1 MFLLFD
7 LTISGHENNTVVNNI
22 SRNLVKRQRVVF
34 GGETLQDTTNY
45 DLFQT
50 YHDLFLPKEERE
62 NMLRHGISSENMRK
76 LRTKAADKDNS
87 NAKEVFIAKLHNT
100 KYCIPLDHPI
110 LTDHGVF
117 YPKSLTHPL
126 KFEISLAPVSDV
138 VVFSDD
144 TKSPTYAITNLEL
157 EYRCISSKF
166 LADQAQAAYK
176 NNHAFFYENILHH
189 KTFTFSKK
197 NDTVIN
203 EQINVPRRSMTG
215 ILLLFTE
222 NPTAGERDSE
232 KFVNPYITSVQINI
246 DGVPNMLYS
255 KGMLQT
261 DQWESIK
268 QRFPRSLESEVTE
281 TKFYTEDKFALW
293 IDLRSHADNE
303 IHGSGLALKDTRDG
317 VKLEIRRKV
326 GVEGNITCDMFIVA
340 DALMQIKNSNLIA
353 ILY

>member
-1 MFLLFD
+1 MLATRTSPTQKKLLWQRC
-7 LTISGHENNTVVNNI
+7 IS
-22 SRNLVKRQRVVF
+22 
-34 GGETLQDTTNY
+34 
-45 DLFQT
+45 
-50 YHDLFLPKEERE
+50 
-62 NMLRHGISSENMRK
+62 
-76 LRTKAADKDNS
+76 
-87 NAKEVFIAKLHNT
+87 T

-117 YPKSLTHPL
+117 YPKSLPHPL
-126 KFEISLAPVSDV
+126 KFEISLAPVPDV
-138 VVFSDD
+138 VVFSDT
-144 TKSPTYAITNLEL
+144 TKSPTYTITNLEL

-166 LADQAQAAYK
+166 LADKAQAAYK
-176 NNHAFFYENILHH
+176 TNHAFCYEHILHH
-189 KTFTFSKK
+189 KTFAFSKP
-197 NDTVIN
+197 NDSVIN
-203 EQINVPRRSMTG
+203 EHINVPRRSMTG

-232 KFVNPYITSVQINI
+232 KFVNPDIKSVHINI

-255 KGMLQT
+255 KGMLPT

-268 QRFPRSLESEVTE
+268 QRFPRSLESEVTG

-326 GVEGNITCDMFIVA
+326 GGSGNITCDMFIVA
-340 DALMQIKNSNLIA
+340 DALMEIKNSNLNS